1 MNNLSIFLNVTFIIV
16 SSVLSITDNLNTIE
30 YYFNADFYSEF
41 LKSCCFVFL
50 IAKPIFLFLYYSISL
65 IYLSNISDQEFS
77 EVTSDFENYE
87 MIYFRNLARKCP
99 IFIIPASIYLAV
111 LSYVKM
117 FSLYSLKFLIEYKN
131 DSTIFKNSLL
141 TILYPAIIIQSLFQ
155 SMPQILFQS
164 LNNLLMFED
173 KHYMRGVLNFSTG
186 TSILFIC
193 LNIIL
198 YYKDKNK
205 YERTEVKKTI
215 LNL

>member
-1 MNNLSIFLNVTFIIV
+1 MNYLNKCLNVTFIIV
-16 SSVLSITDNLNTIE
+16 CSVLSITDNLNGIE
-30 YYFNADFYSEF
+30 YYINADFYSKLLE
-41 LKSCCFVFL
+41 SCCFAFL
-50 IAKPIFLFLYYSISL
+50 IAQPIVLFIYYLISM

-87 MIYFRNLARKCP
+87 MIYFRNLARKSS
-99 IFIIPASIYLAV
+99 IFIIPASIYLSV
-111 LSYVKM
+111 LSYLKL
-117 FSLYSLKFLIEYKN
+117 FSLYSLKFLIEYNN
-131 DSTIFKNSLL
+131 DSTIFQNSLL
-141 TILYPAIIIQSLFQ
+141 TILYPSIIIQSLFQ

-164 LNNLLMFED
+164 LNNLLILED

-186 TSILFIC
+186 TSILFLS

-205 YERTEVKKTI
+205 YERTEVKKSI